1 MVRRS
6 AKLQAME
13 APSGVSGDG
22 SGLSRVG
29 FMPEWQSSLSENSY
43 TSYCGF
49 SRMRVNNNLLYSGG

>member
-1 MVRRS
+1 MARRG

-29 FMPEWQSSLSENSY
+29 CMPESEASVGN
-43 TSYCGF
+43 F
-49 SRMRVNNNLLYSGG
+49 LHNLLWFFENASQQQPVV